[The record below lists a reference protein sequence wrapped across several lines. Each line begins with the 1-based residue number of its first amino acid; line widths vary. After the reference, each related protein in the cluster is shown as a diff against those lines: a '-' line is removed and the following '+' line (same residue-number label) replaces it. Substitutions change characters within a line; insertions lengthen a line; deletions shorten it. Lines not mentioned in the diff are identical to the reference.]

1 VACDFLHVDTVL
13 LQRLYGLFVLELAT
27 RRWVVRFMPLLADAA
42 RLCRHAV
49 GTRWQV
55 DETYVRVAGRWC

>member
-27 RRWVVRFMPLLADAA
+27 RRVHILGVTANPTGAWVAQQAA
-42 RLCRHAV
+42 TCSW
-49 GTRWQV
+49 TWQP
-55 DETYVRVAGRWC
+55 ASGGSSS